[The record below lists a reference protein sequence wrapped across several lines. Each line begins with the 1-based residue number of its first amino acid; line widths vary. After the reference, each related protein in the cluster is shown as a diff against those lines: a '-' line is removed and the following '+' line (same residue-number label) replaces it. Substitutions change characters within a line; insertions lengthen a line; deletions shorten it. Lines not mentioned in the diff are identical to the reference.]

1 VETLG
6 AARLAKEIPAQRAVA
21 TIVPREEITAVL
33 QDPDADPELY
43 LRISGEGFRESD
55 DSNVIAMSWSRAELE
70 QLLEQATGDQ
80 IVLTFDREELA
91 GALGDVEAHGMR
103 ERALVFAVAAAGALG
118 TGVGIAN
125 AMPSAGEGGPAITS
139 VAVPGADATVTD
151 ASSGAGYAAPAASA
165 GADSIVTDA
174 SSGAGYAAPA
184 ASAGA
189 DSIVS
194 DAASGAGYTAPVAA
208 QDEMLTDASSAA
220 GYTAATDASASD
232 AIVSDAASGAGY
244 AAPVEAQDAMLT
256 DASSAAGY
264 TAAAEGSAGDTL
276 RTDASLS
283 AGYGTVDSGSSGSLF
298 TVHAPSTTDGLL
310 AGGILLAIT
319 GATFASRRRTGTI
332 RPA

>member
-33 QDPDADPELY
+33 QDPDSDPELY
-43 LRISGEGFRESD
+43 LRISGEGFSESD

-80 IVLTFDREELA
+80 IVLTFDRDELA
-91 GALGDVEAHGMR
+91 GALGDVEAHGIR

-125 AMPSAGEGGPAITS
+125 AMPSGDEGGPVVTQ
-139 VAVPGADATVTD
+139 VAPADLRVTD
-151 ASSGAGYAAPAASA
+151 ASSAAGYATA
-165 GADSIVTDA
+165 GVADDVI
-174 SSGAGYAAPA
+174 
-184 ASAGA
+184 
-189 DSIVS
+189 S
-194 DAASGAGYTAPVAA
+194 DAASGAGYVAPAA
-208 QDEMLTDASSAA
+208 AADSLVTDASSAA

-232 AIVSDAASGAGY
+232 AIVSDAASGGGY
-244 AAPVEAQDAMLT
+244 TAPVAAQDAMLT

-264 TAAAEGSAGDTL
+264 TAAAEGSAADTM

-283 AGYGTVDSGSSGSLF
+283 GGYGPVDSGSSGSLF
-298 TVHAPSTTDGLL
+298 AVHAPSTTDGLL

-319 GATFASRRRTGTI
+319 GATFASRRHTGTV

>member
-6 AARLAKEIPAQRAVA
+6 AASLTKEIPAQRAVA

-33 QDPDADPELY
+33 QDPDSDPALY
-43 LRISGEGFRESD
+43 LRISGGGFGESD

-80 IVLTFDREELA
+80 IVLTFDRDELA
-91 GALGDVEAHGMR
+91 GALGDVEAHGLR

-125 AMPSAGEGGPAITS
+125 AMPSGDEGGPAITS
-139 VAVPGADATVTD
+139 VAPADMRVTD
-151 ASSGAGYAAPAASA
+151 ASSGAGYTAPAAV
-165 GADSIVTDA
+165 ADS
-174 SSGAGYAAPA
+174 
-184 ASAGA
+184 

-194 DAASGAGYTAPVAA
+194 DAASGAGYAAPVAA
-208 QDEMLTDASSAA
+208 QDAMLTDASSAA
-220 GYTAATDASASD
+220 GYTAATEASASD
-232 AIVSDAASGAGY
+232 ATVSDAASGGGY
-244 AAPVEAQDAMLT
+244 TAATEASASDATVSDAASGGGYTAPAAAQDAMLT

-264 TAAAEGSAGDTL
+264 TAAAEGSAADTL

-283 AGYGTVDSGSSGSLF
+283 GGFGPVDSGSSGSLF

-319 GATFASRRRTGTI
+319 GATFASRRRPGTV

>member
-43 LRISGEGFRESD
+43 LRISGDGFGESD

-80 IVLTFDREELA
+80 IVLTFDRDELA
-91 GALGDVEAHGMR
+91 GALGDVEAHGLR

-125 AMPSAGEGGPAITS
+125 AMPSGDEGGPAITS
-139 VAVPGADATVTD
+139 VAPADMRVTD
-151 ASSGAGYAAPAASA
+151 ASSGAGYAAPAAA
-165 GADSIVTDA
+165 TDSD
-174 SSGAGYAAPA
+174 G
-184 ASAGA
+184 
-189 DSIVS
+189 IVS

-208 QDEMLTDASSAA
+208 QDAMLTDASSAA

-244 AAPVEAQDAMLT
+244 TAPVAAQDAMLT

-264 TAAAEGSAGDTL
+264 TAAAEGSGADTL

-283 AGYGTVDSGSSGSLF
+283 GGYGTVDTGTSGSLF
-298 TVHAPSTTDGLL
+298 SVHSPSTTDGLL

-319 GATFASRRRTGTI
+319 GATFASRRHTGTI

>member
-33 QDPDADPELY
+33 QDPDADPALY
-43 LRISGEGFRESD
+43 LRISGEGFSESD

-70 QLLEQATGDQ
+70 QLLAQATGDQ
-80 IVLTFDREELA
+80 IVLTFDRDELA
-91 GALGDVEAHGMR
+91 GALGDVEAHGIR
-103 ERALVFAVAAAGALG
+103 ERALVFAVVAAGALG

-125 AMPSAGEGGPAITS
+125 AMPSGDEGGPAVTQ
-139 VAVPGADATVTD
+139 VAPADLRVTD
-151 ASSGAGYAAPAASA
+151 ASSAAGYATA
-165 GADSIVTDA
+165 GVADDVI
-174 SSGAGYAAPA
+174 
-184 ASAGA
+184 
-189 DSIVS
+189 S
-194 DAASGAGYTAPVAA
+194 DAASGAGYVAPAA
-208 QDEMLTDASSAA
+208 AADSLVTDASSAA

-232 AIVSDAASGAGY
+232 ATVSDAASGGGY
-244 AAPVEAQDAMLT
+244 TAPVAAQDAMLT

-264 TAAAEGSAGDTL
+264 TAAAEGSAADTL

-283 AGYGTVDSGSSGSLF
+283 GGYGPVDSGSSGSLF
-298 TVHAPSTTDGLL
+298 AVHAPSTTDGLL

-319 GATFASRRRTGTI
+319 GATFASRKHTGTV

>member
-6 AARLAKEIPAQRAVA
+6 AASLTKEIPAQRAVA
-21 TIVPREEITAVL
+21 TIVPREEITDS
-33 QDPDADPELY
+33 DPALY
-43 LRISGEGFRESD
+43 LRISGGGFGESD

-80 IVLTFDREELA
+80 IVLTFDRDELA
-91 GALGDVEAHGMR
+91 GALGDVEAHGLR

-125 AMPSAGEGGPAITS
+125 AMPSGDEGGPAITS
-139 VAVPGADATVTD
+139 VAPADMRVTD
-151 ASSGAGYAAPAASA
+151 ASSGAGYTAPAAV
-165 GADSIVTDA
+165 ADS
-174 SSGAGYAAPA
+174 
-184 ASAGA
+184 

-194 DAASGAGYTAPVAA
+194 DAASGAGYAAPVAA
-208 QDEMLTDASSAA
+208 QDAMLTDASSAA

-244 AAPVEAQDAMLT
+244 TAPVAAQDAMLT

-264 TAAAEGSAGDTL
+264 TAAAEGSAADTL

-283 AGYGTVDSGSSGSLF
+283 GGYGTVDTGTSGSLF
-298 TVHAPSTTDGLL
+298 SVHAPSTTDGLL

-319 GATFASRRRTGTI
+319 GATFASRRHTGTV

>member
-6 AARLAKEIPAQRAVA
+6 AARLTKEIPAQRAVA

-33 QDPDADPELY
+33 QDPDSDPALY
-43 LRISGEGFRESD
+43 LRITGDGFSESD

-70 QLLEQATGDQ
+70 QLLEQATEDQ
-80 IVLTFDREELA
+80 IVLSFDRDELA

-125 AMPSAGEGGPAITS
+125 AMPLGDEGGPVVTQ
-139 VAVPGADATVTD
+139 VAPADLRVTD
-151 ASSGAGYAAPAASA
+151 ASSAAGYATAGVADDVISDAASGAGYAAPAAA
-165 GADSIVTDA
+165 ADSLV
-174 SSGAGYAAPA
+174 
-184 ASAGA
+184 
-189 DSIVS
+189 
-194 DAASGAGYTAPVAA
+194 
-208 QDEMLTDASSAA
+208 TDASSAA
-220 GYTAATDASASD
+220 GYAAAADASASD

-244 AAPVEAQDAMLT
+244 AAPVAAQDAMLT

-264 TAAAEGSAGDTL
+264 TAAEEGSAADTL

-283 AGYGTVDSGSSGSLF
+283 GGYGTVEANPSGSLF
-298 TVHAPSTTDGLL
+298 SVHAPSTTDGLL

-319 GATFASRRRTGTI
+319 GATFAARRHTGTV

>member
-6 AARLAKEIPAQRAVA
+6 AARLTKEIPAQRAVA

-33 QDPDADPELY
+33 RDPDSDPALY
-43 LRISGEGFRESD
+43 LRVTGEGFSESD

-70 QLLEQATGDQ
+70 QLLEQATEDQ
-80 IVLTFDREELA
+80 IVLSFDRDELA
-91 GALGDVEAHGMR
+91 EALGDVEAHGMR

-125 AMPSAGEGGPAITS
+125 AMPSGDEGGPVVTQ
-139 VAVPGADATVTD
+139 VAPAADLRVTD
-151 ASSGAGYAAPAASA
+151 ASSAAGYATAGVADDVISDAASGAGYAAPAAA
-165 GADSIVTDA
+165 ADSLV
-174 SSGAGYAAPA
+174 
-184 ASAGA
+184 
-189 DSIVS
+189 
-194 DAASGAGYTAPVAA
+194 
-208 QDEMLTDASSAA
+208 TDASSAA
-220 GYTAATDASASD
+220 GYAAAADASASD

-244 AAPVEAQDAMLT
+244 AAPVAAQDAMVT

-264 TAAAEGSAGDTL
+264 TAAEEGSAADTL

-283 AGYGTVDSGSSGSLF
+283 GGYGTVEANPSGSLF
-298 TVHAPSTTDGLL
+298 SVHAPSTTDGLL

-319 GATFASRRRTGTI
+319 GATFAARRHTGTV